1 MAMEIARPLSL
12 AQVNAENGLLKALAK
27 GQPVEA
33 KLQTITAL
41 PKGEA
46 QLRLSLGGQVMQLQ
60 IPQESAAKLTPGISV
75 TLQSTQTPQGPQLT
89 ISPAAS
95 SGTNQNAAQNVTQS
109 GMKTASGGDMP
120 SGAKAPPGAQTTGTQ
135 AVSTQT
141 TSSQAAGQSAQPSGA
156 SSGSAVL
163 VSSNAISNAGSGQP
177 SSALPTSYGPAATTS
192 TAPSPQSAT
201 IISSSGLNGPGSP
214 NMPTS
219 AGAASSVAPSTTSST
234 SSNTAISTPLQA
246 ALVSLQRQAMSQQRP
261 MTELFANLTAFME
274 QVDAGQRPA
283 PKQDIEAA
291 MRWVLGFQFAPKSQ
305 QPTGKAAT
313 ALKDILSALG
323 FLAKTPTDGSAG
335 QPTANLK
342 AALTLLRDL
351 LPQATGQ
358 PQASSAQNTGKGDQ
372 PPLAGMKLHGQSP
385 GTASILPS
393 DSQNAALARIRS
405 DVEAALARAT
415 LTQIASLRSAQRAR
429 ATMGGAATQAQPQTF
444 HLEIPLLLAN
454 GTAILPMT
462 IEQDWEETDEA
473 EEQDDAPDE
482 ARRKKRK
489 SAGWRVNFA
498 VDAEPVGP
506 VDIAIKLNDQHLHI
520 SLAPERDETIALFK
534 QTAPLLQTML
544 EAEGLTLEGL
554 TITRQKQR
562 QTDPMGDHVPL
573 YQTRLDRKL

>member
-60 IPQESAAKLTPGISV
+60 IPQESAAKLTPGMSV
-75 TLQSTQTPQGPQLT
+75 TLQSMQTPQGPQLT
-89 ISPAAS
+89 ISPAA
-95 SGTNQNAAQNVTQS
+95 TPDTKQNAAQNTAQS
-109 GMKTASGGDMP
+109 VMKAASGGDMP
-120 SGAKAPPGAQTTGTQ
+120 SEAKAPPAPRTTIAQTTGTQ

-141 TSSQAAGQSAQPSGA
+141 TGPQAASQSVQPSG
-156 SSGSAVL
+156 SGSAVL
-163 VSSNAISNAGSGQP
+163 VSSNTMSSAASGQP
-177 SSALPTSYGPAATTS
+177 SSALPTAYGPTATAS
-192 TAPSPQSAT
+192 AAPSP
-201 IISSSGLNGPGSP
+201 P
-214 NMPTS
+214 S
-219 AGAASSVAPSTTSST
+219 AGAASSAASNTANST
-234 SSNTAISTPLQA
+234 SSSTANNAPLQA
-246 ALVSLQRQAMSQQRP
+246 ALVSLQRQAMSQQCP

-274 QVDAGQRPA
+274 QVEAGQRPA

-291 MRWVLGFQFAPKSQ
+291 MRWVLGFQLAPKSQ

-342 AALTLLRDL
+342 AALTLLRNL

-393 DSQNAALARIRS
+393 DSQNAALARIRG
-405 DVEAALARAT
+405 DVEAALARST

-506 VDIAIKLNDQHLHI
+506 VDIAIKLNDQYLHI
-520 SLAPERDETIALFK
+520 SLAPERDETITLFK
-534 QTAPLLQTML
+534 QTASLLQTML

-554 TITRQKQR
+554 TITRQKQQ

-573 YQTRLDRKL
+573 YQARLDRKL